1 MTDTPYLLGLIALV
15 ALAISVAGGSVLVP
29 ALLRFADS
37 RGRTERDDAQP
48 APGPS
53 AAARALRG
61 GTTIGVLERLAVTGT
76 ILLGHPEGVA
86 IVVAVKGLGRLP
98 ELAGKRAGAAGT
110 AEEADLAAAI
120 SERFL
125 IGTLA
130 SLLWAAAMGVLGRW
144 GVGLLGG

>member
-1 MTDTPYLLGLIALV
+1 MTDTPLLLGLV
-15 ALAISVAGGSVLVP
+15 AAISLAISAAGGSVLVS

-37 RGRTERDDAQP
+37 REQRAATG
-48 APGPS
+48 

-61 GTTIGVLERLAVTGT
+61 GTTIGVLERIAVTGT

-86 IVVAVKGLGRLP
+86 VVVAVKGLGRLP
-98 ELAGKRAGAAGT
+98 ELAGKRADASGT
-110 AEEADLAAAI
+110 GEAADLAAAI

-130 SLLWAAAMGVLGRW
+130 SLLWATALGALGRW
-144 GVGLLGG
+144 GLNLLGG